1 MIRNQP
7 RLSHLNALTETLIRV
22 YTIAKACF
30 SWIESLFAVKSLAT
44 CTGDVRPKTGA
55 MSDADVLF
63 ETHDVS

>member
-30 SWIESLFAVKSLAT
+30 SWIELLFAVRRLAT
-44 CTGDVRPKTGA
+44 CTGDGRPKTGA
-55 MSDADVLF
+55 ISDVDVLF
-63 ETHDVS
+63 GTPDIS